1 MVCKQFTAGWLLVDS
16 ANILLTE
23 HRPLEQL
30 GGMPQPHKRPPPQP
44 RLYELIEM
52 RKQKGFGQA
61 YFAKQLGVT
70 RLHLTAIEMG
80 RRRPSLELAIRW
92 LVLLAPE
99 ARLRM
104 FGDLP
109 IIERRLRLLLEM
121 QKVSPQ
127 TIAA

>member
-1 MVCKQFTAGWLLVDS
+1 
-16 ANILLTE
+16 
-23 HRPLEQL
+23 
-30 GGMPQPHKRPPPQP
+30 MPPPHKRPPPQP
-44 RLYELIEM
+44 PLDELIAM

-92 LVLLAPE
+92 LALLAPE

-109 IIERRLRLLLEM
+109 IIERRIRLLLHM
-121 QKVSPQ
+121 QKASPKAF
-127 TIAA
+127 AA